1 MVYGSC
7 HCILSHNYGGATTWP
22 VPNNFDNVEG
32 LRYIGAYDA
41 TTGRMIGSFQP
52 QMETRAVRG
61 PWAMTVDTNGVLWAG
76 GDTTRTKLAS
86 TTWQTSGGFSRF
98 PRVDTV
104 APATPA
110 SPSVTDNGDGTV
122 TVAWS
127 AAETGLR
134 FQVYRGDQVVWSGTN
149 WKATLPAVPGAAYA
163 LRATDK
169 AGNTSATTAQVMAP

>member
-76 GDTTRTKLAS
+76 GDTTRTKVAS

-110 SPSVTDNGDGTV
+110 SPSVTDNGDGTGTPLSADV
-122 TVAWS
+122 VVPIRVLNLNRPPFVAAIS
-127 AAETGLR
+127 LAR
-134 FQVYRGDQVVWSGTN
+134 
-149 WKATLPAVPGAAYA
+149 TLNA
-163 LRATDK
+163 
-169 AGNTSATTAQVMAP
+169 